1 MNNAGL
7 VQGKFVHEMNE
18 QMASKVMVVNAESNW
33 WTIREFLPAMMQRNS
48 GHIVAIASLAGKVG
62 CGGLADY
69 NASKFAQYG
78 FHEGLRIELKIQG
91 KKIPVTTICPF
102 FINTG
107 MFAGVNTGWLS
118 GLLDQNAVV
127 NRIVN
132 AILQEE
138 EEVLL
143 PWRFNV
149 IVHLGRL
156 LLTPSMIDNVNWLT
170 GGWKMMEKFQGRG
183 K

>member
-1 MNNAGL
+1 MQTFQLDVANRESIREVAQQTRDSSFGAVDILVNNAGL

-48 GHIVAIASLAGKVG
+48 GHIVAIASIAGKVG

-107 MFAGVNTGWLS
+107 MFAGVNTGLLS
-118 GLLDQNAVV
+118 GLLD
-127 NRIVN
+127 
-132 AILQEE
+132 
-138 EEVLL
+138 
-143 PWRFNV
+143 
-149 IVHLGRL
+149 
-156 LLTPSMIDNVNWLT
+156 
-170 GGWKMMEKFQGRG
+170 
-183 K
+183 